1 MCSGCTVQYSAVQY
15 STQRAMCRRTPVSM
29 SSPAGTVTPLG
40 ESLASSYC
48 GSLTPLASSPSGE
61 GGFDS
66 GGFLSTNRGPAL
78 IQDHLR
84 CAPARETRLCMTR
97 HHPCSLLL
105 HIVGCPR
112 LHSSCTPLIVW
123 RALHW
128 RPGPPLVTSVSMST
142 RTFSAQHQH
151 WPWL

>member
-1 MCSGCTVQYSAVQY
+1 MRKLRCVLGVQCTVQYSGQY

-105 HIVGCPR
+105 HIVGCCARP
-112 LHSSCTPLIVW
+112 LHSADCVESSPLE
-123 RALHW
+123 
-128 RPGPPLVTSVSMST
+128 T
-142 RTFSAQHQH
+142 RTPAGHLS
-151 WPWL
+151 

>member
-1 MCSGCTVQYSAVQY
+1 M
-15 STQRAMCRRTPVSM
+15 SM

-105 HIVGCPR
+105 HIVGCCARPRPR
-112 LHSSCTPLIVW
+112 LHSS
-123 RALHW
+123 
-128 RPGPPLVTSVSMST
+128 
-142 RTFSAQHQH
+142 
-151 WPWL
+151 

>member
-1 MCSGCTVQYSAVQY
+1 M
-15 STQRAMCRRTPVSM
+15 SM

-84 CAPARETRLCMTR
+84 CAPARDTRLCMTR
-97 HHPCSLLL
+97 HHLALYFCTLL
-105 HIVGCPR
+105 VAPACTPP
-112 LHSSCTPLIVW
+112 SSCTLLIVW
-123 RALHW
+123 RDLHW
-128 RPGPPLVTSVSMST
+128 RPGPPLVTTVSMST